1 VAKDVEEHDVDW
13 DMVLALRL
21 AALFHRSRADIVL
34 PALQAKRQGRKIR
47 LSLGSAWLARN
58 TLTATAL
65 SDEIREW
72 DKIGFELKIPE
83 LDELE
88 SDNEL
93 ALAS

>member
-1 VAKDVEEHDVDW
+1 
-13 DMVLALRL
+13 
-21 AALFHRSRADIVL
+21 
-34 PALQAKRQGRKIR
+34 
-47 LSLGSAWLARN
+47 
-58 TLTATAL
+58 L

>member
-1 VAKDVEEHDVDW
+1 
-13 DMVLALRL
+13 
-21 AALFHRSRADIVL
+21 
-34 PALQAKRQGRKIR
+34 

-65 SDEIREW
+65 ADETREW
-72 DKIGFELKIPE
+72 DRIGFELKIPE

-88 SDNEL
+88 SNNEL